1 MSDLYEAR
9 NSIYCY
15 PNSDVLKNKFNIHDN
30 KLLEKIERKIVLAK
44 LYELRQNKQIGKFDI
59 RHLISIHKYLFEDIY
74 PFAGLLRTENIAK
87 GNFSFAEWEYI
98 ESELNKLLNNLE
110 NENYLKDL
118 EKETFIKKLS
128 YYMAEL
134 NVLHPFREGNGR
146 TIREFIR
153 QLAFINGY
161 VLDMQNIEPKN
172 MLQACIRSVIDTS
185 DLEDILQKCLKEKKL
200 LNKKFSNFFIG

>member
-15 PNSDVLKNKFNIHDN
+15 KDSDVLVNKFDIHDN
-30 KLLEKIERKIVLAK
+30 KKLEEIERKIVLAK
-44 LYELRQNKQIGKFDI
+44 LYELRQNRQIENFDI
-59 RHLISIHKYLFEDIY
+59 THFVGIHKFLFEDIY
-74 PFAGLLRTENIAK
+74 PFAGLFRNENIAK

-98 ESELNKLLNNLE
+98 EDQLKKLLDQLKE
-110 NENYLKDL
+110 ENYLQNLDRD
-118 EKETFIKKLS
+118 TFIKKLS

-153 QLAFINGY
+153 QLAYRNGY
-161 VLDMQNIEPKN
+161 VLNLKNINPKE
-172 MLQACIRSVIDTS
+172 MLHACIRSVVDTTQ
-185 DLEDILQKCLKEKKL
+185 LETIISECLEKEE
-200 LNKKFSNFFIG
+200 